1 MYRKP
6 GTHNDGDLVMAEN
19 STYDV
24 IIIGSGPGGYVAA
37 VHAAQLGLKV
47 ACIEKAPRLGG
58 VCLNVGCIPS
68 KALLDSSEY
77 LQLAKSQF
85 ADHGIKTGR
94 IGLDLAAMMARKE
107 KVVQD
112 LTENVKRLL
121 EGHKVEI
128 IEGTARLAA
137 PDQVTIESGSG
148 SSKKKKKTTLSAK
161 AIILATGSE
170 SISLPDLPFDGS
182 KIISS
187 TDALKLDAVPKHL
200 GIVGGGYIGLELGS
214 VWLRLGAK
222 VSVFEMLPN
231 IASGTDGQV
240 SRKLQRVLKRQG
252 FKFHMNSKV
261 TRAKK
266 MAKNIKVELETKG
279 KKETVT
285 CDKLL
290 VSVGRR
296 PLTSGL
302 GLEEVGVETDPDA
315 GCVKVDQAYRTN
327 IPSIYAIG
335 DLIPGPMLAHK
346 ASAEGIAVAEIIAGR
361 PGDVNY
367 DAIPS
372 IIYTW
377 PEVASVGLTEEQV
390 KERNIPYRS
399 GTYPFT
405 GVARARC
412 LGETEGLVK
421 VLAHEKT
428 DRILGIHIIGPRAA
442 DMIAEGVL
450 AVEFA
455 GSSEDIARTVHGHPT
470 FAEALME
477 AAMAVQR

>member
-1 MYRKP
+1 
-6 GTHNDGDLVMAEN
+6 MAPN

-24 IIIGSGPGGYVAA
+24 IIVGGGPGGYVAA
-37 VHAAQLGLKV
+37 VRAAQLGLKV

-77 LQLAKSQF
+77 LQLAKGQF

-94 IGLDLAAMMARKE
+94 ISLDLAVMMARKE

-121 EGHKVEI
+121 EGHKVGI
-128 IEGTARLAA
+128 IQGTAQLAA
-137 PDQVTIESGSG
+137 VDQVTVETHSGSG
-148 SSKKKKKTTLSAK
+148 KKKQTTTLTAR

-170 SISLPDLPFDGS
+170 TVPLPDLPFDGQQ
-182 KIISS
+182 IISS
-187 TDALKLDAVPKHL
+187 TDALKLDTVPKHL

-222 VSVFEMLPN
+222 VSVFEMLPK
-231 IASGTDGQV
+231 IATGLDGQV
-240 SRKLQRVLKRQG
+240 GRKLQRVLKRQG
-252 FKFHMNSKV
+252 FKFYMNSKV
-261 TRAKK
+261 TRAKA
-266 MAKNIKVELETKG
+266 MAKSIKVELEAKG

-296 PLTSGL
+296 PLTRDL
-302 GLEEVGVETDPDA
+302 GLDQVGVETDPKT
-315 GCVKVDQAYRTN
+315 GCVKVDSAYRTN

-361 PGDVNY
+361 PGEVNY

-390 KERNIPYRS
+390 KERNIPYCS

-405 GVARARC
+405 GAGRAHC
-412 LGETEGLVK
+412 MGETEGFVK

-428 DRILGIHIIGPRAA
+428 DRILGVHIIGPRAA
-442 DMIAEGVL
+442 DMIAESVL
-450 AVEFA
+450 AVELGA
-455 GSSEDIARTVHGHPT
+455 SSEDIARTVHGHPT
-470 FAEALME
+470 FAEALQE
-477 AAMAVQR
+477 AAMAVQKCSIYAS

>member
-1 MYRKP
+1 
-6 GTHNDGDLVMAEN
+6 MAEN
-19 STYDV
+19 KNFDV

-37 VHAAQLGLKV
+37 VRAAQLGLKV
-47 ACIEKAPRLGG
+47 ACIEKAARMGG

-77 LQLAKSQF
+77 LQHAKNQF
-85 ADHGIKTGR
+85 GDHGIKTGR
-94 IGLDLAAMMARKE
+94 ISLDLAVMMARKE

-112 LTENVKRLL
+112 LTQNVKRLL

-128 IEGTARLAA
+128 IQG
-137 PDQVTIESGSG
+137 G
-148 SSKKKKKTTLSAK
+148 
-161 AIILATGSE
+161 
-170 SISLPDLPFDGS
+170 LPFDGQQV
-182 KIISS
+182 ISS
-187 TDALKLDAVPKHL
+187 TDALKLDTVPKHL

-222 VSVFEMLPN
+222 VSLFEMLPK
-231 IASGTDGQV
+231 IATGLDGQV
-240 SRKLQRVLKRQG
+240 GRKLQRVLKRQG
-252 FKFHMNSKV
+252 FKFYMNSKV
-261 TRAKK
+261 TRAKA
-266 MAKNIKVELETKG
+266 MAKNIKVELEAKG
-279 KKETVT
+279 KTETVT

-296 PLTSGL
+296 PLTRDL
-302 GLEEVGVETDPDA
+302 GLEQVGVETDPQT
-315 GCVKVDQAYRTN
+315 GCVKVDSAYRTS

-361 PGDVNY
+361 PGEVNY

-390 KERNIPYRS
+390 KERDIPYCS

-405 GVARARC
+405 GAGRARC
-412 LGETEGLVK
+412 MGETEGFVK

-428 DRILGIHIIGPRAA
+428 DRILGVHIIGPRAA
-442 DMIAEGVL
+442 DMIAESVL
-450 AVEFA
+450 AVELG

-470 FAEALME
+470 FAEALQE
-477 AAMAVQR
+477 AAMAVRKCSIYAS

>member
-1 MYRKP
+1 MNANK
-6 GTHNDGDLVMAEN
+6 NF
-19 STYDV
+19 DV
-24 IIIGSGPGGYVAA
+24 IIVGSGPGGYVAA
-37 VHAAQLGLKV
+37 VRAAQLGLTV

-77 LQLAKSQF
+77 FQLAQNQF

-94 IGLDLAAMMARKE
+94 ISLDLAVMMARKE
-107 KVVQD
+107 KVIQD

-128 IEGTARLAA
+128 IQGTARLTAA
-137 PDQVTIESGSG
+137 DQVTVESDSD
-148 SSKKKKKTTLSAK
+148 SSKKKRHAILSAK

-170 SISLPDLPFDGS
+170 TVPLPDLPFDGHQV
-182 KIISS
+182 ISS

-222 VSVFEMLPN
+222 VSLFEMLPK
-231 IASGTDGQV
+231 IATGLDGQV
-240 SRKLQRVLKRQG
+240 GRKLQRVLKRQG
-252 FKFHMNSKV
+252 FKFFMNSKV
-261 TRAKK
+261 TRAKTT
-266 MAKNIKVELETKG
+266 AKSIKIELETKG

-290 VSVGRR
+290 VCVGRR
-296 PLTSGL
+296 PLTRDL
-302 GLEEVGVETDPDA
+302 GLEKVGVEIDPES
-315 GCVKVDQAYRTN
+315 GCIKVDSAYRTN

-361 PGDVNY
+361 PGEVNY

-372 IIYTW
+372 IVYTW

-390 KERNIPYRS
+390 KERNIPYCS

-405 GVARARC
+405 GAGRARC
-412 LGETEGLVK
+412 MGETEGFVK

-428 DRILGIHIIGPRAA
+428 DRILGVHIIGPRAA

-450 AVEFA
+450 AVELG

-470 FAEALME
+470 FAEALQE
-477 AAMAVQR
+477 AAMAIRKCSIYAS